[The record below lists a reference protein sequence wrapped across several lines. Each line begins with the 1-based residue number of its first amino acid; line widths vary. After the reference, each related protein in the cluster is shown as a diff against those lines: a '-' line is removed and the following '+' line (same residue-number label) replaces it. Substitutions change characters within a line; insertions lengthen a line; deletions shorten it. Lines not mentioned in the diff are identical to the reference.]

1 MEQVKI
7 RNLTFSYGE
16 PSGFC
21 LKNLS
26 FGVQKGEIL
35 LLIGQS
41 GCGKTTLLKHL
52 KPEYTPQGFRSG
64 NAEIFWENTC
74 LEDMP
79 PREQAAKIGY
89 VRQNPES
96 AAATDKVWHELAFG
110 LESLGYKQK
119 LMQQKVAEITEYFG
133 LSGIY
138 REPVAKLSGGQ
149 KQLVNLASVMVMN
162 PELLILDEPTS
173 QLDPIAANTF
183 FQMVQKINQ
192 ELGTTVLLTE
202 HRLEEVFSFCDRVMV
217 MDGGELVFIGTPRDT
232 VMYLYENGHPMYQA
246 LPAPAKLFCELSGT
260 GRVPLNVK
268 EGRQWMTK
276 LSKKLE
282 QKDEKKDIRESAGTD
297 MGRKNGEQAKKM
309 VLTGSGLCFRY
320 ERESRDILKECDIA
334 LEQGKITALLGGN
347 GAGKSTLLKVLAG
360 VLKPYR
366 GKIKNVNQ
374 TVGWMPQNPQ
384 AMFAGKTVKE
394 ELEKAAREADF
405 CVSTGGREN
414 AGWEDTDWRMKLEAV
429 VKACRLECVLMQH
442 PFDLSGGELQRLAL
456 AKLWLLD
463 VDILLLDEPGKGL
476 DYAAKEELGEILLS
490 FARQKKTICFV
501 SHDVEFA
508 ARFADVC
515 GMFFDGYVAALQEAH
530 TFFTQ
535 NMFYTTSIHRMCRQ
549 NIPDAVVMEDVLG
562 NESHGEARDELNET
576 GEEGKPHGEARDEL
590 NETGEEGEPD
600 GEARDELSNV
610 EKEGEPHGEGRDE
623 LSDVEKEGEPDG
635 ESRDGLSDVEKTAEH
650 AGRKQ
655 DGTGRKQTAASRKRK
670 KTIPLLFIF
679 LILMPVTIYIGE
691 AFLQQRK
698 YYFIAMLLLLE
709 AIISF
714 FLGFEKRNPKI
725 REIVVVAMFSAI
737 TVAARGAF
745 YMLPNVKPMA
755 ALVILSGISFG
766 GEAGFLVGAMSMLV
780 SNIFFGQGPWTPW
793 QMFAMGMPGLVAGVL
808 CKQEPPLTWRR
819 RIGLCVFGF
828 IAVVILYGGIMNP
841 ASVIMYQDHVTFKML
856 AAAYAAGL
864 PFDIVHGISTALFL
878 LVGADLILEKLSR
891 LKKKY
896 GFYI

>member
-7 RNLTFSYGE
+7 RNLTFAYGE
-16 PSGFC
+16 PSVFC

-26 FGVQKGEIL
+26 FDVQKGEIL

-52 KPEYTPQGFRSG
+52 KPEYTPQGFRSRS
-64 NAEIFWENTC
+64 AEIFWENTC

-119 LMQQKVAEITEYFG
+119 LMQQKIAEITEYFG
-133 LSGIY
+133 LSDIY
-138 REPVAKLSGGQ
+138 REPIARLSGGQ

-173 QLDPIAANTF
+173 QLDPIAAATF

-192 ELGTTVLLTE
+192 ELGTTILLTE
-202 HRLEEVFSFCDRVMV
+202 HRLEEVFSLCDRVMV
-217 MDGGELVFIGTPRDT
+217 MDRGELVFMGTPRDT
-232 VMYLYENGHPMYQA
+232 VMYLYENRHPMYQA

-268 EGRQWMTK
+268 EGSQWMTELYK
-276 LSKKLE
+276 RPE
-282 QKDEKKDIRESAGTD
+282 RKDEGKDIKERAGADT
-297 MGRKNGEQAKKM
+297 GRKNKEQANKI
-309 VLTGSGLCFRY
+309 VLSGNELCFRY
-320 ERESRDILKECDIA
+320 ERDGRDILKECDIA

-366 GKIKNVNQ
+366 GKIKNANL
-374 TVGWMPQNPQ
+374 TIGWMPQNPQ
-384 AMFAGKTVKE
+384 VMFAGKTVKE
-394 ELEKAAREADF
+394 ELEEAAGKAGF
-405 CVSTGGREN
+405 CVSTGGKEN
-414 AGWEDTDWRMKLEAV
+414 VEQEDIQERFKLEAV
-429 VKACRLECVLMQH
+429 VKACRLESVLMQH

-456 AKLWLLD
+456 AKLWLED

-476 DYAAKEELGEILLS
+476 DYATKEELGEILLS

-515 GMFFDGYVAALQEAH
+515 GMFFDGYVVALQEAR

-535 NMFYTTSIHRMCRQ
+535 NMFYTTSIHRMCKQ
-549 NIPDAVVMEDVLG
+549 NIPNAVVMEDVLG
-562 NESHGEARDELNET
+562 KEKRKEDKSGLEEA
-576 GEEGKPHGEARDEL
+576 
-590 NETGEEGEPD
+590 
-600 GEARDELSNV
+600 
-610 EKEGEPHGEGRDE
+610 EKEKKKPEGNGETKD
-623 LSDVEKEGEPDG
+623 
-635 ESRDGLSDVEKTAEH
+635 
-650 AGRKQ
+650 RKQ
-655 DGTGRKQTAASRKRK
+655 DEPEEDTDRKQIVTTKKQRK
-670 KTIPLLFIF
+670 KTKVSLFIF
-679 LILMPVTIYIGE
+679 LILMPATIYIGE
-691 AFLQQRK
+691 TFLQQRK

-709 AIISF
+709 AILSF
-714 FLGFEKRNPKI
+714 FLGFEKRKPKI
-725 REIVVVAMFSAI
+725 REIMVVAMLSAI

-755 ALVILSGISFG
+755 ALVILSGVSLG
-766 GEAGFLVGAMSMLV
+766 GETGFLVGAMSMLV

-793 QMFAMGMPGLVAGVL
+793 QMFAMGMLGFVAGVL
-808 CKQEPPLTWRR
+808 LKQEPPLTWRG
-819 RIGLCVFGF
+819 RIGLCMFGF
-828 IAVVILYGGIMNP
+828 LVVVILYGGIMNP
-841 ASVIMYQDHVTFKML
+841 ASVMMYQDNVTLKMV
-856 AAAYAAGL
+856 AAACVAGL
-864 PFDIVHGISTALFL
+864 PFDLVHGISTAVFL
-878 LVGADLILEKLSR
+878 LIGADPILEKLSR
-891 LKKKY
+891 VRKKY
-896 GFYI
+896 GFYM